1 MPVCPNSNPFAD
13 HSSAVPKR
21 LCRTTTSDSKEHSGR
36 CITIGLINNMPDT
49 ALEATERQFLSLLE
63 AASDGIPIRILLY
76 ALPDIPR
83 GDLSARRIEKFY
95 SNVQDLWDTKLDGL
109 IVTGKEPLTPSL
121 KDERCWGTFTKL
133 VEWAQE
139 NTRSTVWSCLAAH
152 AAILHSD
159 GIGRVK
165 SNCKHAGIFE
175 CTRVSDHH
183 LTAGI
188 PSRFMLPHSRWNGV
202 PEDELTDRGY
212 SILTRTTDAGVDTFV
227 KQQQSLFV
235 YFQGHPEYESDTL
248 LREYRRDVG
257 RYLRQESEVYPSMP
271 RNYFDRET
279 AGALMALQEKAVSG
293 RSEALLTEL
302 SDTLGKRS
310 IENTWR
316 PTAVGIYRKWLEYLN
331 AEKASKGRLP
341 RINVIPAVRPVSG
354 PTAV

>member
-1 MPVCPNSNPFAD
+1 
-13 HSSAVPKR
+13 
-21 LCRTTTSDSKEHSGR
+21 
-36 CITIGLINNMPDT
+36 
-49 ALEATERQFLSLLE
+49 
-63 AASDGIPIRILLY
+63 
-76 ALPDIPR
+76 
-83 GDLSARRIEKFY
+83 
-95 SNVQDLWDTKLDGL
+95 
-109 IVTGKEPLTPSL
+109 
-121 KDERCWGTFTKL
+121 
-133 VEWAQE
+133 
-139 NTRSTVWSCLAAH
+139 
-152 AAILHSD
+152 
-159 GIGRVK
+159 
-165 SNCKHAGIFE
+165 
-175 CTRVSDHH
+175 
-183 LTAGI
+183 
-188 PSRFMLPHSRWNGV
+188 MLPHSRWNGV

-279 AGALMALQEKAVSG
+279 AEALVALQEKAVSG

-302 SDTLGKRS
+302 SDTLSKRS

-316 PTAVGIYRKWLEYLN
+316 PTAVGIYGKWLEYLN
-331 AEKASKGRLP
+331 AQKANKGRLR